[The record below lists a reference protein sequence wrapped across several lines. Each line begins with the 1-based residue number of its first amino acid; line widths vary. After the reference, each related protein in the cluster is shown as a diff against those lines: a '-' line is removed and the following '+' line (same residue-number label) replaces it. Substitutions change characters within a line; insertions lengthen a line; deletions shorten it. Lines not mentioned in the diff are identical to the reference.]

1 MPDYYKNFSCKIG
14 GCRAACCEGWR
25 ISISME
31 NYFHL
36 VGLDCKREL
45 RSRLDVGLR
54 VLDRPSVDEYAC
66 FEPRYDGN
74 CPMRLADGRCALHA
88 ELGEGVLPD
97 VCRLYPRGIHLG
109 EGGLECSMADSC
121 EGVLELFF
129 DREEP
134 IAFSDEQMAVK
145 LPKLAAPST
154 LFDTMGHE
162 RKLRLHLIALM
173 QDRSHSLP
181 ERIMQVGRALAEFE
195 IAIEE
200 HDESGIMSMTQPSE
214 PLPET
219 EKPTVSPNDLSLGL
233 TVAGRMVDILDG
245 RSESIQRFGREALAY
260 FGDGDDATGRYFEAK
275 AKFEAAFPR
284 WEMFFEHMLVNHI
297 FFSRFPFQDRP
308 ESIESE
314 YLGLCGVYSVLRF
327 LALGGMHGGMT
338 KDSLIDRMAAAFR
351 LIDHTEYDRYAAH
364 ILKSLGCDSD
374 ERLRGLLWL

>member
-14 GCRAACCEGWR
+14 GCRSACCEGWR
-25 ISISME
+25 ISVSMN

-36 VGLDCKREL
+36 VGLNCKKEL

-88 ELGEGVLPD
+88 ELGEDVLPD
-97 VCRLYPRGIHLG
+97 VCRLYPRGIHRG
-109 EGGLECSMADSC
+109 ENGLECSMADSC

-129 DREEP
+129 EREAP
-134 IAFSDEQMAVK
+134 IKFSLEQMAVK
-145 LPKLAAPST
+145 LPEISAPSA

-162 RKLRLHLIALM
+162 RDLRLRLISLM
-173 QDRSHSLP
+173 QDRTRSLP
-181 ERIMQVGRALAEFE
+181 ERIISVGGALRTLERALEW
-195 IAIEE
+195 
-200 HDESGIMSMTQPSE
+200 HDENLIVSIISE
-214 PLPET
+214 DPPET
-219 EKPTVSPNDLSLGL
+219 ETTAFGIGELSLGL
-233 TVAGRMVDILDG
+233 TVAKRMVDILDG
-245 RSESIQRFGREALAY
+245 RSESIRDFGKEALDC
-260 FGDGDDATGRYFEAK
+260 FGDGDDAKMRYFEAK
-275 AKFEAAFPR
+275 RSFESAFPR
-284 WEMFFEHMLVNHI
+284 WELFFEHMLVNHI

-308 ESIESE
+308 ESVGSE

-327 LALGGMHGGMT
+327 LALGGMSGGMT

-364 ILKSLGCDSD
+364 ILQSLGCDSD
-374 ERLRGLLWL
+374 EKLRGLLWL